1 MPRKLKN
8 VDVSFVSI
16 VDKAANKKKF
26 FLTKSE
32 QEPTFEKEVKI
43 IKGED
48 EDQKL
53 VYGIVYSPGSAE
65 DTSTHDAHGDFM
77 TAEDIEKSAHNFIA
91 KYRNIDAQHDFNAG
105 AGEVVESYV
114 APVDMDINGETITKG
129 TWVLVTKAT
138 DEIWADIKDGKMTGY
153 SLAGV
158 AETEVI
164 EELAKTEEKQKES
177 FFQLVKGFF
186 SGKINPLHVANEI
199 GEFTTDGIA
208 NGITKG
214 EVRDKFNR
222 EKHRRD
228 VNASFSA
235 LENTFYQSLWN
246 APTADAIDLDRI
258 EAAAL
263 EFIEIIN
270 ELKGTEAVVK
280 AWENKP
286 VISLA
291 EEVEKAGK
299 KISAPNMADI
309 DSAIE
314 SLTNLKTRVT
324 PSSEG
329 AGSEED
335 IMKQEQLEALSAAV
349 EKAVG
354 PIKEELASVKKHLN
368 IDEEKTEEDVKVE
381 KAVEAATAPLR
392 EEIETLKK
400 SQGISNQQDT
410 DVVQKSDVQK
420 NVWKGL
426 L

>member
-1 MPRKLKN
+1 MTKRKLKN
-8 VDVSFVSI
+8 LQVSHVSFVENG
-16 VDKAANKKKF
+16 ANQRKF

-32 QEPTFEKEVKI
+32 EQPNFEKPVKV
-43 IKGED
+43 IKSDD
-48 EDQKL
+48 EEKRL
-53 VYGIVYSPGSAE
+53 VYGIVYEP
-65 DTSTHDAHGDFM
+65 DTLDAHNDYAD
-77 TAEDIEKSAHNFIA
+77 AETIEKAAHEFML
-91 KYRNIDAQHDFNAG
+91 KYRQIDKNHDFVAG
-105 AGEVVESYV
+105 VGEVVESYI
-114 APVDMDINGETITKG
+114 APADMELNGEPVKKG
-129 TWVLVTKAT
+129 TWILTTKA
-138 DEIWADIKDGKMTGY
+138 DEETWEAVKKGEFQGY

-164 EELAKTEEKQKES
+164 EEEVTKTEEKQFKS
-177 FFQLVKGFF
+177 FFQLMKGFF
-186 SGKINPLHVANEI
+186 SGEKVE
-199 GEFTTDGIA
+199 
-208 NGITKG
+208 KG
-214 EVRDKFNR
+214 EVRDKFNQN
-222 EKHRRD
+222 KHRRD

-235 LENTFYQSLWN
+235 LEDTFYQSLWN

-263 EFIEIIN
+263 EFVEIIN

-280 AWENKP
+280 AWEDKP

-291 EEVEKAGK
+291 VEVEKAGK

-309 DSAIE
+309 DAAIE

-329 AGSEED
+329 AGSEGNNMEFN
-335 IMKQEQLEALSAAV
+335 QEQFEKTLTSAV

-368 IDEEKTEEDVKVE
+368 LDEEKTEEDIKVE
-381 KAVEAATAPLR
+381 KAVEAATASLR
-392 EEIETLKK
+392 EEIEALKK

-410 DVVQKSDVQK
+410 DVVKKTEVKKS
-420 NVWKGL
+420 VWNGL

>member
-32 QEPTFEKEVKI
+32 QEPTFEKEVRI

-48 EDQKL
+48 EEQKL
-53 VYGIVYSPGSAE
+53 VYGIVYSPGSAG
-65 DTSTHDAHGDFM
+65 DPSTHDAHGDFM
-77 TAEDIEKSAHNFIA
+77 TAEEIEKSAHNFIA
-91 KYRNIDAQHDFNAG
+91 KYRNIDTQHDFNAG

-114 APVDMDINGETITKG
+114 APVDMEINGETITKG

-138 DEIWADIKDGKMTGY
+138 DEIWKDIKDGKMTGY

-164 EELAKTEEKQKES
+164 EEEVTKTEEKQFKS
-177 FFQLVKGFF
+177 FFQLMKGFF
-186 SGKINPLHVANEI
+186 SRENVQ
-199 GEFTTDGIA
+199 
-208 NGITKG
+208 KG
-214 EVRDKFNR
+214 EVRDKFNQN
-222 EKHRRD
+222 KHRRD

-235 LENTFYQSLWN
+235 LEDTFYQSLWN
-246 APTADAIDLDRI
+246 APTASDIDLERI

-263 EFIEIIN
+263 EFVEIIN

-280 AWENKP
+280 VWENKP

-299 KISAPNMADI
+299 KISTTNMADI
-309 DSAIE
+309 DAAIE

-329 AGSEED
+329 AGSEGNNMEFN
-335 IMKQEQLEALSAAV
+335 QEQFEKTLASAV

-368 IDEEKTEEDVKVE
+368 LDEEKTEEDIKVE

-392 EEIETLKK
+392 EEIEALKK

-410 DVVQKSDVQK
+410 DVVEKAEVKKS
-420 NVWKGL
+420 VWNGL

>member
-65 DTSTHDAHGDFM
+65 DSSTHDAHGDFM

-138 DEIWADIKDGKMTGY
+138 DEIWKDIQDGKMTGY

-164 EELAKTEEKQKES
+164 EEEVTKTEEKQMKS
-177 FFQLVKGFF
+177 FFQLMKGFF
-186 SGKINPLHVANEI
+186 GGEKVA
-199 GEFTTDGIA
+199 
-208 NGITKG
+208 KG
-214 EVRDKFNR
+214 EVRDKFNQN
-222 EKHRRD
+222 KHRRD

-235 LENTFYQSLWN
+235 LEDTFYQSLWN

-258 EAAAL
+258 EEAAL
-263 EFIEIIN
+263 EFVEIIN

-286 VISLA
+286 VVSLA

-324 PSSEG
+324 PSQEG

-335 IMKQEQLEALSAAV
+335 NMNQEQLAKALEDVVAPL
-349 EKAVG
+349 K
-354 PIKEELASVKKHLN
+354 KELETVKKHLN
-368 IDEEKTEEDVKVE
+368 IEPEKTPEELAVA
-381 KAVEAATAPLR
+381 KAVEAATAPILKEL
-392 EEIETLKK
+392 EEIKK

-410 DVVQKSDVQK
+410 DGQTNVQKSAGGYAGYFG
-420 NVWKGL
+420 N
-426 L
+426 

>member
-48 EDQKL
+48 EEQKL
-53 VYGIVYSPGSAE
+53 VYGIVYSPGSA
-65 DTSTHDAHGDFM
+65 DDPNTHDAHGDFM
-77 TAEDIEKSAHNFIA
+77 TAEEIEKSAHNFIA

-114 APVDMDINGETITKG
+114 APVDMEINGETITKG

-138 DEIWADIKDGKMTGY
+138 DAIWKDIKDGKMTGY

-164 EELAKTEEKQKES
+164 EEEVTKTEEKQFKS
-177 FFQLVKGFF
+177 FFQLMKGFF
-186 SGKINPLHVANEI
+186 SGEKVE
-199 GEFTTDGIA
+199 
-208 NGITKG
+208 KG
-214 EVRDKFNR
+214 EVRDKFNQN
-222 EKHRRD
+222 KHRRD

-235 LENTFYQSLWN
+235 LEDTFYQSLWN

-263 EFIEIIN
+263 EFVEIIN

-280 AWENKP
+280 AWEDKP

-291 EEVEKAGK
+291 VEVEKAGK

-309 DSAIE
+309 DAAIE

-324 PSSEG
+324 PSPEG
-329 AGSEED
+329 AGSED
-335 IMKQEQLEALSAAV
+335 DSMNQEQLEALSAAV

-368 IDEEKTEEDVKVE
+368 LDEEKTEEDIKVE

-392 EEIETLKK
+392 EEIEALKK

-410 DVVQKSDVQK
+410 DVVEKTEVKKS
-420 NVWKGL
+420 VWNGL

>member
-32 QEPTFEKEVKI
+32 QEPTFEKEVRI

-48 EDQKL
+48 EEQKL
-53 VYGIVYSPGSAE
+53 VYGIVYSPGSA
-65 DTSTHDAHGDFM
+65 DDPNTHDAHGDFM
-77 TAEDIEKSAHNFIA
+77 TAEEIEKSAHNFIA

-114 APVDMDINGETITKG
+114 APVDMEINGETITKG
-129 TWVLVTKAT
+129 TWILVTKAT
-138 DEIWADIKDGKMTGY
+138 DEIWKDIKDGKMTGY

-164 EELAKTEEKQKES
+164 EEEVTKTEEKQMKS
-177 FFQLVKGFF
+177 FFQLMKGFF
-186 SGKINPLHVANEI
+186 SGEKV
-199 GEFTTDGIA
+199 
-208 NGITKG
+208 TKG
-214 EVRDKFNR
+214 EVRDKFNQN
-222 EKHRRD
+222 KHRRD

-235 LENTFYQSLWN
+235 LEDAFYQSLWN

-258 EAAAL
+258 ESAAL

-280 AWENKP
+280 VWENKP
-286 VISLA
+286 VVSLA
-291 EEVEKAGK
+291 EEIEKAGK
-299 KISAPNMADI
+299 KISNTNMADI
-309 DSAIE
+309 DAAIE

-324 PSSEG
+324 PSPEG
-329 AGSEED
+329 AGSEESN
-335 IMKQEQLEALSAAV
+335 MAFNQEQFEKTLTSAV

-368 IDEEKTEEDVKVE
+368 LDEEKSEEDIKVE

-392 EEIETLKK
+392 EEIEALKK

-410 DVVQKSDVQK
+410 DVIEKAEVKKS
-420 NVWKGL
+420 VWNGL

>member
-138 DEIWADIKDGKMTGY
+138 DEIWKDIQDGKMTGY

-164 EELAKTEEKQKES
+164 EEEVTKTEEKQMKS
-177 FFQLVKGFF
+177 FFQLMKGFF
-186 SGKINPLHVANEI
+186 SGEKVA
-199 GEFTTDGIA
+199 
-208 NGITKG
+208 KG
-214 EVRDKFNR
+214 EVRDKFNQN
-222 EKHRRD
+222 KHRRD
-228 VNASFSA
+228 VNVSFSA
-235 LENTFYQSLWN
+235 LEDTFYQSLWN

-263 EFIEIIN
+263 EFVEIIN

-286 VISLA
+286 VVSIV

-324 PSSEG
+324 PSPEG

-335 IMKQEQLEALSAAV
+335 NMNQEQLAKALEDVVAPL
-349 EKAVG
+349 K
-354 PIKEELASVKKHLN
+354 KELETVKKHLN
-368 IDEEKTEEDVKVE
+368 VEPEKTPEEIAVA
-381 KAVEAATAPLR
+381 KAVEAATAPILKEL
-392 EEIETLKK
+392 EEIKK

-410 DVVQKSDVQK
+410 DGATNVQKSAVGYTQHFG
-420 NVWKGL
+420 N
-426 L
+426 

>member
-53 VYGIVYSPGSAE
+53 VYGIVYSPGNAE

-138 DEIWADIKDGKMTGY
+138 DEIWKDIQDGKMTGY

-164 EELAKTEEKQKES
+164 EEEVTKTEEKQKES
-177 FFQLVKGFF
+177 FFQLMKGFF
-186 SGKINPLHVANEI
+186 G
-199 GEFTTDGIA
+199 GEKV
-208 NGITKG
+208 TKG
-214 EVRDKFNR
+214 EVRDKFNQN
-222 EKHRRD
+222 KHRRD

-235 LENTFYQSLWN
+235 LEDTFYQSLWN

-258 EAAAL
+258 EVAAL
-263 EFIEIIN
+263 EFVEIIN

-280 AWENKP
+280 AWESKP

-291 EEVEKAGK
+291 VEVEKAGK

-324 PSSEG
+324 PSPEG

-335 IMKQEQLEALSAAV
+335 NMNQEQLEKTLASAV

-368 IDEEKTEEDVKVE
+368 IDEEKTDEDIRVE
-381 KAVEAATAPLR
+381 KAVETATAPLR

-400 SQGISNQQDT
+400 SQGISNQKDT

>member
-1 MPRKLKN
+1 MTKRKLKN
-8 VDVSFVSI
+8 LQVSHVSY
-16 VDKAANKKKF
+16 VNAGANKREF
-26 FLTKSE
+26 FLTKSDE
-32 QEPTFEKEVKI
+32 QPNFEKEVRV
-43 IKGED
+43 IKSED
-48 EDQKL
+48 DEKRL
-53 VYGIVYSPGSAE
+53 VYGIVYEPGVLDS
-65 DTSTHDAHGDFM
+65 HNDFADEV
-77 TAEDIEKSAHNFIA
+77 TIEKAAHEFML
-91 KYRNIDAQHDFNAG
+91 KYRQIDKDHDFQAG
-105 AGEVVESYV
+105 VGEVVESYI
-114 APVDMDINGETITKG
+114 APADMEVNGEVITKG

-138 DEIWADIKDGKMTGY
+138 EEVWESIQKGDYKGY

-164 EELAKTEEKQKES
+164 EEEVTKTEEKQMKS
-177 FFQLVKGFF
+177 FFQLMKGFF
-186 SGKINPLHVANEI
+186 SGENVQ
-199 GEFTTDGIA
+199 
-208 NGITKG
+208 KG
-214 EVRDKFNR
+214 EVRDKFNQN
-222 EKHRRD
+222 KHRRD

-235 LENTFYQSLWN
+235 LEDTFYQSLWN
-246 APTADAIDLDRI
+246 APTASDIDLDRI

-263 EFIEIIN
+263 EFVEIIN

-286 VISLA
+286 IISLA

-299 KISAPNMADI
+299 KISNTNMADI
-309 DSAIE
+309 DAAIE

-324 PSSEG
+324 PSQEG

-335 IMKQEQLEALSAAV
+335 NMNQEQLEKTLASAV

-368 IDEEKTEEDVKVE
+368 IDEEKTDEDIRVE
-381 KAVEAATAPLR
+381 KAVETATAPLR

>member
-114 APVDMDINGETITKG
+114 APIDMDINGETITKG

-138 DEIWADIKDGKMTGY
+138 DEIWKDIQDGKMTGY

-164 EELAKTEEKQKES
+164 EEEVTKTEEKQMKS
-177 FFQLVKGFF
+177 FFQLMKGFF
-186 SGKINPLHVANEI
+186 SGEKVA
-199 GEFTTDGIA
+199 
-208 NGITKG
+208 KG
-214 EVRDKFNR
+214 EVRDKFNQN
-222 EKHRRD
+222 KHRRD

-235 LENTFYQSLWN
+235 LEDTFYQSLWN

-263 EFIEIIN
+263 EFVEIIN

-286 VISLA
+286 VVSLA

-335 IMKQEQLEALSAAV
+335 NMNQEQLAKALEDVVAPL
-349 EKAVG
+349 K
-354 PIKEELASVKKHLN
+354 KELETVKKHLN
-368 IDEEKTEEDVKVE
+368 IEPEKTPEEIAVA
-381 KAVEAATAPLR
+381 KAVEAATAPILKEL
-392 EEIETLKK
+392 EEIKK

-410 DVVQKSDVQK
+410 DGAQTVTKSAGGYAQHFG
-420 NVWKGL
+420 N
-426 L
+426 

>member
-32 QEPTFEKEVKI
+32 QEPTFEKEVRI

-48 EDQKL
+48 EEQKL
-53 VYGIVYSPGSAE
+53 VYGIVYSPGSA
-65 DTSTHDAHGDFM
+65 DDPNTHDAHGDFM
-77 TAEDIEKSAHNFIA
+77 TAEEIEKSAHNFIA

-114 APVDMDINGETITKG
+114 APVDMEINGETITKG
-129 TWVLVTKAT
+129 TWILVTKAT
-138 DEIWADIKDGKMTGY
+138 DEIWKDIKDGKMTGY

-164 EELAKTEEKQKES
+164 EEEVMKTEEKQFKS
-177 FFQLVKGFF
+177 FFQLMKGFF
-186 SGKINPLHVANEI
+186 SGENVQ
-199 GEFTTDGIA
+199 
-208 NGITKG
+208 KG
-214 EVRDKFNR
+214 EVRDKFNQN
-222 EKHRRD
+222 KHRRD

-235 LENTFYQSLWN
+235 LEDTFYQSLWN

-258 EAAAL
+258 ETAAL
-263 EFIEIIN
+263 EFVEIIN

-299 KISAPNMADI
+299 KISNTNMADI
-309 DSAIE
+309 DAAIE

-324 PSSEG
+324 PSPEG
-329 AGSEED
+329 AGSEESN
-335 IMKQEQLEALSAAV
+335 MEFNQEQFEKTLTSAV
-349 EKAVG
+349 EKALG

-368 IDEEKTEEDVKVE
+368 LDEEKTEEDIKVE

-392 EEIETLKK
+392 EEIEALKK

-410 DVVQKSDVQK
+410 DVVEKAEVKKS
-420 NVWKGL
+420 VWNGL